1 MRCDEQPEDEPVAL
15 PIGTPLEDED
25 ECDLSEE
32 DDDGFKLPKLT
43 PEIMM
48 MIFAN
53 MQRTA

>member
-1 MRCDEQPEDEPVAL
+1 VRCDEQPEDEPVAL

-43 PEIMM
+43 LEIM